1 MNQLPEVVP
10 AYYRQRG
17 LVACLLCWAGVA
29 LGSAN
34 AAAQMESPPARQ
46 QQGKPAAESPPPPVF
61 TEERE
66 AAALTFVRKNRPEL
80 LAMLEGLKLRRPADY
95 QRAVGDLFRTSE
107 MLTTVRQEDPGRY
120 ELALMAWQAEMR
132 AGMLFARLVGQPG
145 EAKEVEAE
153 LRQAVEKVVE
163 LQIEQTA
170 YQVRRLEGDL
180 EQLRKQHH
188 EQESRR
194 AELVRERMAA
204 MLQAVQQQRSLR
216 GGDQA
221 EALENPTGSIR

>member
-1 MNQLPEVVP
+1 MNQLPRVVP
-10 AYYRQRG
+10 AHSRQRG
-17 LVACLLCWAGVA
+17 LIGCLLCLAVV
-29 LGSAN
+29 LGSAS
-34 AAAQMESPPARQ
+34 AAAQMESPAARQ
-46 QQGKPAAESPPPPVF
+46 PQRKPASESPPPPVF

-80 LAMLEGLKLRRPADY
+80 LAMLEGIKLRRPADY

-120 ELALMAWQAEMR
+120 ELALKGWQAEMH
-132 AGMLFARLVGQPG
+132 AGMLFARLVPQPG
-145 EAKEVEAE
+145 ETKKLEAE

-170 YQVRRLEGDL
+170 YQVRRMEGDL
-180 EQLRKQHH
+180 EQLRKHH
-188 EQESRR
+188 QEQQSRR

-204 MLQAVQQQRSLR
+204 MLQAVQQQRTMR
-216 GGDQA
+216 GGHQD
-221 EALENPTGSIR
+221 

>member
-1 MNQLPEVVP
+1 VNQLPELVP
-10 AYYRQRG
+10 AHSRQRG
-17 LVACLLCWAGVA
+17 LVGFLLCLAGVV

-46 QQGKPAAESPPPPVF
+46 PQSKPASESPPPPVF

-80 LAMLEGLKLRRPADY
+80 LAMLEGLRLRRPAEY

-120 ELALMAWQAEMR
+120 AMALRGWQAEMH

-145 EAKEVEAE
+145 ETKKVEAE

-163 LQIEQTA
+163 LQIEQTG
-170 YQVRRLEGDL
+170 YQVRRMEGELER
-180 EQLRKQHH
+180 LRKEHK

-204 MLQAVQQQRSLR
+204 MLQAVQQQRSSR
-216 GGDQA
+216 GGRQ
-221 EALENPTGSIR
+221 E

>member
-1 MNQLPEVVP
+1 MNQLPKVVP
-10 AYYRQRG
+10 ANRRQRG
-17 LVACLLCWAGVA
+17 LVGCLLCLAGVV

-46 QQGKPAAESPPPPVF
+46 QQGKPASESPPPPVF

-80 LAMLEGLKLRRPADY
+80 LAMLEGIKLRKPAEY

-107 MLTTVRQEDPGRY
+107 MLTSVRQEDPGRY
-120 ELALMAWQAEMR
+120 ELALKGWQAEMH

-145 EAKEVEAE
+145 ETKKVEAE

-163 LQIEQTA
+163 LQIEQTG
-170 YQVRRLEGDL
+170 YQVRRMEVELER
-180 EQLRKQHH
+180 LRKQHQ

-204 MLQAVQQQRSLR
+204 MLQAVQQQRSSR
-216 GGDQA
+216 GGRQ
-221 EALENPTGSIR
+221 E

>member
-1 MNQLPEVVP
+1 MNRLPGVIP
-10 AYYRQRG
+10 AHSRQRG
-17 LVACLLCWAGVA
+17 LVGCLLCLAGVV

-46 QQGKPAAESPPPPVF
+46 PQGKPAPESPPPPVF

-80 LAMLEGLKLRRPADY
+80 LAVLEGIKLRRPAEY

-120 ELALMAWQAEMR
+120 ELALKGWQAEMH
-132 AGMLFARLVGQPG
+132 AGMLFARLAGQPG
-145 EAKEVEAE
+145 ETKDVEAE

-170 YQVRRLEGDL
+170 YQVRRMEGELER
-180 EQLRKQHH
+180 LRKQHQ

-216 GGDQA
+216 GGRQ
-221 EALENPTGSIR
+221 E

>member
-1 MNQLPEVVP
+1 MNRLPKVVP
-10 AYYRQRG
+10 AHSRQRE
-17 LVACLLCWAGVA
+17 LVGCLLCWAGVV
-29 LGSAN
+29 LGSAH

-46 QQGKPAAESPPPPVF
+46 PQSKPAPESPPPPAF

-80 LAMLEGLKLRRPADY
+80 LAMLEGIKLRRPAEY

-107 MLTTVRQEDPGRY
+107 MLTSVRQEDPGRY
-120 ELALMAWQAEMR
+120 ELALKGWQAEMH

-145 EAKEVEAE
+145 ETKKVEAE

-163 LQIEQTA
+163 LQIEQTG
-170 YQVRRLEGDL
+170 YQVRRMEVELER
-180 EQLRKQHH
+180 LRKQHQ

-204 MLQAVQQQRSLR
+204 MLQAVQQQRSSR
-216 GGDQA
+216 GGRQ
-221 EALENPTGSIR
+221 E

>member
-10 AYYRQRG
+10 AHSRQRG
-17 LVACLLCWAGVA
+17 LVGFLLCLAGVV

-46 QQGKPAAESPPPPVF
+46 PQSKPASESPPPPVF

-80 LAMLEGLKLRRPADY
+80 LAMLEGLRLRRPAEY

-120 ELALMAWQAEMR
+120 AMALRGWQAEMH

-145 EAKEVEAE
+145 ETKKVEAE

-163 LQIEQTA
+163 LQIEQTG
-170 YQVRRLEGDL
+170 YQVRRMEGELER
-180 EQLRKQHH
+180 LRKEHK

-204 MLQAVQQQRSLR
+204 MLQAVQQQRSSR
-216 GGDQA
+216 GGRQ
-221 EALENPTGSIR
+221 E